1 MIKSKNKKAVRLI
14 LNNVDYV
21 IKLSDKPEKKL
32 MALYTEGNKT
42 KKIYFG
48 GVREGSNK
56 PYMHFYDKTGLL
68 PKELNHN
75 DKERRR
81 LYRARHEP
89 ITNFKEPSPGLLSWH
104 VLW

>member
-1 MIKSKNKKAVRLI
+1 MIKSKNKKAVRWI
-14 LNNVDYV
+14 HNGIDYV
-21 IKLSDKPEKKL
+21 IKKSDKPNHKL

-48 GVREGSNK
+48 GVREDSSF
-56 PYMHFYDKTGLL
+56 YQHFYDKTGLL

-89 ITNFKEPSPGLLSWH
+89 RTNFREPSPGLLSWFL
-104 VLW
+104 LW

>member
-14 LNNVDYV
+14 LNGIDYV

-48 GVREGSNK
+48 QKG
-56 PYMHFYDKTGLL
+56 YQHFRDATGLL
-68 PKELNHN
+68 DPKLSHG

-81 LYRARHEP
+81 LYRARMEP
-89 ITNFKEPSPGLLSWH
+89 ITKFNEPSPSNLAWH
-104 VLW
+104 ILW